1 MKNVVLTHSP
11 ELEGIGGLLRVGKDA
26 LGTFEEA
33 RRLHGTFVTYRRF
46 DNETVHLLMEP
57 ALVDELL
64 VRHAD
69 HLRKDD
75 YIRALQP
82 ILGKGLLTN
91 DGAPWKEQRKLL
103 APSFQPKHIGKYADV
118 MVQATEELIATFSS
132 ADVRNVHTDMMALAL
147 DIVVRTLF
155 GSNTVRTGEVGDLL
169 DVIMDDFRRL
179 GMSFRAL
186 FPQWFPWLSRIRFLR
201 MRKKLAHIVDE
212 VIQARK
218 QAPLT
223 DDMLSRL
230 LEAKDDAGRGMS
242 DGQLL
247 DECLT
252 VMLAG
257 HETTALTLMFAL
269 DQLTR
274 HPELQAEL
282 AGEIEAVLG
291 ERSATLGDVQRLPLA
306 KGVVKETLRLFPP
319 AWAAGRVAL
328 EDFTLSDEPIRAG
341 TQLIVAP
348 WILHREERYFKDA
361 LSFRPERFLNGETDS
376 LPKGVYLPF
385 GAGPRYCIG
394 SHFAEMEAVLVLV
407 TLVQRLEWQATS
419 PDPLTFAPSITLRP
433 GAPVRLRIRPRV
445 RKATGAAA

>member
-1 MKNVVLTHSP
+1 MTAAVLTHSP
-11 ELEGIGGLLRVGKDA
+11 ELDGMSGLLRVSKDA
-26 LGTFEEA
+26 LGAFEEA

-46 DNETVHLLMEP
+46 DKETVLLVMEP
-57 ALVDELL
+57 TLVDELL

-69 HLRKDD
+69 RLRKDD
-75 YIRALQP
+75 YVRALQP

-103 APSFQPKHIGKYADV
+103 APSFQPKHIGRYADV
-118 MVQATEELIATFSS
+118 MVQATEELVSTFG
-132 ADVRNVHTDMMALAL
+132 AGETRNVHTDMMALAL

-155 GSNTVRTGEVGDLL
+155 GSSTVRTSEVGRLL
-169 DVIMDDFRRL
+169 DIIMDDFRRL
-179 GMSFRAL
+179 GLSFRAL
-186 FPQWFPWLSRIRFLR
+186 FPEWFPWLSRIRFLR
-201 MRKKLAHIVDE
+201 MRKKLVSIVGE

-242 DGQLL
+242 DAQLL

-269 DQLTR
+269 EQLTR

-282 AGEIEAVLG
+282 AREIEEVLG
-291 ERSATLGDVQRLPLA
+291 ERAATLDDVPRLPLA
-306 KGVVKETLRLFPP
+306 KAVIKETLRLFPP

-328 EDFTLSDEPIRAG
+328 EDFTLGGEPVRAG

-348 WILHREERYFKDA
+348 WVLHREERYFKGA
-361 LSFRPERFLNGETDS
+361 LSFRPERFLNGETDN
-376 LPKGVYLPF
+376 LPKGAYLPF

-394 SHFAEMEAVLVLV
+394 SHFAELEAVLVLV
-407 TLVQRLEWQATS
+407 TLVERLEWQATS

-433 GAPVRLRIRPRV
+433 GAPVRLRIQTRE
-445 RKATGAAA
+445 RKSAGRAA